1 MFEKKSLIIDSEQ
14 KLLYPDKF
22 CILNENIYSII
33 NQLLNINIGSL
44 EEIKFELYFNHGRFA
59 LKSKIISKFNNQDY
73 ILICSLF
80 NNVSRKDINYF
91 PEIILSLDNFQ
102 GVYNSFDEMIKN
114 ENIYESC
121 SKNKLNFE
129 SKYNCK
135 SYLIS
140 KNNNF
145 TELNKNEILELN
157 INNYNKVNKYLSYLI
172 IIYNEYSKIK
182 EKFNET
188 YIRQLNKPEEE
199 YYLINRNYMNELE
212 NKLHF
217 KEFIN

>member
-33 NQLLNINIGSL
+33 NQLLNINIESL

-114 ENIYESC
+114 ENIYESY

>member
-114 ENIYESC
+114 ENIYESY

-199 YYLINRNYMNELE
+199 
-212 NKLHF
+212 
-217 KEFIN
+217 